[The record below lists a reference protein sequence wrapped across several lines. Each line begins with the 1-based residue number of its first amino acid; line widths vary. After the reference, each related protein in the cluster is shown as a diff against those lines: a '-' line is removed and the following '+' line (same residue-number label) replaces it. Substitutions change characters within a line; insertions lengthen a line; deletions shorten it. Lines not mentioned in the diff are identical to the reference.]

1 MEKNKNSGYQL
12 RMKYQIIIDT
22 NLEEHLLRSC
32 RGRRKGGRGCGAIV
46 VIVVVLKCQHVS
58 STLWAYERQRD
69 VDDIESNFQI
79 LSFPHGVGSLPPAF
93 VQRQTRCSGSIAPQ
107 SGSAKTI
114 PFQFC
119 SERNKIFKAQSKSKY
134 DTEFFLLNI
143 VIHCLVNMHKLWKRF
158 CVIVLDATP
167 GNWYSSLL
175 SLAWK

>member
-1 MEKNKNSGYQL
+1 MRGNSRY
-12 RMKYQIIIDT
+12 
-22 NLEEHLLRSC
+22 C
-32 RGRRKGGRGCGAIV
+32 RC
-46 VIVVVLKCQHVS
+46 S
-58 STLWAYERQRD
+58 EMSTCFIHFVGFERQKD
-69 VDDIESNFQI
+69 ADDIAQNCQI
-79 LSFPHGVGSLPPAF
+79 LSCPHGVGSLPPAS

-119 SERNKIFKAQSKSKY
+119 SGNNKIYKYKAQSKIKY
-134 DTEFFLLNI
+134 DTDFILLNI
-143 VIHCLVNMHKLWKRF
+143 AMHCLVNMHKLWKRF

>member
-1 MEKNKNSGYQL
+1 MRGNSRY
-12 RMKYQIIIDT
+12 
-22 NLEEHLLRSC
+22 C
-32 RGRRKGGRGCGAIV
+32 RC
-46 VIVVVLKCQHVS
+46 S
-58 STLWAYERQRD
+58 EMSTCFIHFVGFERQKD
-69 VDDIESNFQI
+69 ADDIAQNCQI
-79 LSFPHGVGSLPPAF
+79 LSFPHGEGSLPPAF

-134 DTEFFLLNI
+134 DTDFILLNI

>member
-1 MEKNKNSGYQL
+1 MRGNSRY
-12 RMKYQIIIDT
+12 
-22 NLEEHLLRSC
+22 C
-32 RGRRKGGRGCGAIV
+32 RC
-46 VIVVVLKCQHVS
+46 S
-58 STLWAYERQRD
+58 EMSTCFIYFVGFERQKY

-119 SERNKIFKAQSKSKY
+119 NGNNKIYKYKAQSKIKY
-134 DTEFFLLNI
+134 DTDFILLNI
-143 VIHCLVNMHKLWKRF
+143 AMHCLVNMHKHCKRF